1 MLKNITYLM
10 KARSP
15 HELYNHIEDTDFFQV
30 FYESLKN
37 VYEYVVLR
45 YKIFKKL

>member
-10 KARSP
+10 KASSP
-15 HELYNHIEDTDFFQV
+15 YELYNHIEYTDFFQV

-37 VYEYVVLR
+37 VYEHVVLG
-45 YKIFKKL
+45 YKMFKK